1 MRFLKNSVLNSKM
14 IVSNKSLI
22 LLLPTE
28 PAMPRNPSI
37 IKFFRY
43 SKLSENSRYGIENI
57 SRRESLTGNAV
68 TFHSDLFVSTVEYPL
83 SQPNSRQFD
92 ENGEKKSILDA
103 IREII
108 IYLNP
113 N

>member
-1 MRFLKNSVLNSKM
+1 M

-68 TFHSDLFVSTVEYPL
+68 TFHSDLLVSTVEYPL

-92 ENGEKKSILDA
+92 ENGEKNGEKKSILDA
-103 IREII
+103 IREIF